1 MTTTPFPATHTGLR
15 ALVARYP
22 IASYLVV
29 AFAVGWALL
38 FPPALLGF
46 QPIQLFVFPT
56 AVIGLF
62 GGAVLVTGLADGRA
76 AVRDL
81 LRRVFRWRVHPG
93 WYLLAAVGIPALALA
108 GASVV
113 YGTDPLRLLVAEP
126 GLWTAYLLGLA
137 VLPVINLWEEAG
149 WMGFVQARLQ
159 ARHGAI
165 AAAALTAP
173 LFGLIHLPLF
183 VGQPLDGVVLSMA
196 IVVALAIP
204 HRMVLGW
211 LYNRAG
217 ASILIAGLFHAA
229 FNAANNTDLLSR
241 MVPGQASLTVAAAVL
256 VVWAA
261 AVIALTRGR
270 LGLPRSAPAAA
281 ALRESP
287 ARHVGIS
294 SGNRRAEA

>member
-1 MTTTPFPATHTGLR
+1 MTATSSPPPHTGPR

-29 AFAVGWALL
+29 AFTVGWALL
-38 FPPALLGF
+38 FPPALLGL
-46 QPIQLFVFPT
+46 QPIQLLVLPT

-76 AVRDL
+76 AVREL

-93 WYLLAAVGIPALALA
+93 WYLLAAVGIPVIALS
-108 GASVV
+108 GASAV
-113 YGTDPLRLLVAEP
+113 YGADPLRLLVAGP
-126 GLWTAYLLGLA
+126 GLWITYLLGLA
-137 VLPVINLWEEAG
+137 TLPVINLWEEAG

-159 ARHGAI
+159 DRHGPA

-183 VGQPLDGVVLSMA
+183 VGLPVNEVVLSMA
-196 IVVALAIP
+196 IVVALAVP

-211 LYNRAG
+211 LYNRTG

-241 MVPGQASLTVAAAVL
+241 MVPGQASLTVSAACL

-270 LGLPRSAPAAA
+270 LGLPRPAQHA
-281 ALRESP
+281 
-287 ARHVGIS
+287 VS
-294 SGNRRAEA
+294 SFSSRYRRSEA